1 MRFLL
6 GALALLLLAYLG
18 LCLLLY
24 TRQRDLIYFPEFTW
38 VDPAATDLA
47 LARGDIT
54 LRGWVVNPGK
64 PDALLYFGGNA
75 ERIEASREDLRRW
88 FPGRTVYLLA
98 YRGYGASEGEP
109 SEAALVADALA
120 LYDQVRARQPAASI
134 AVLGRSLGSGVAGHL
149 ASRRDVP
156 RLALITPFDSLANVA
171 QSHYPWMPVRWL
183 MRDRYDT
190 ADALAGY
197 RGELL
202 IIRAGD
208 DAVVPPAAT
217 DRLITSLAS
226 GLPAATQVVTI
237 RRAGHNDIAM
247 YPEYGQALSDFMR

>member
-1 MRFLL
+1 MRILL
-6 GALALLLLAYLG
+6 GALAVVLLAYVG

-24 TRQRDLIYFPEFTW
+24 ERQRSLIYFPEFTR
-38 VDPAATDLA
+38 VEAAETDFA

-88 FPGRTVYLLA
+88 FPGRTIYLLA
-98 YRGYGASEGEP
+98 YRGYGASDGEP

-120 LYDQVRARQPAASI
+120 LYDHVRARQPAASI
-134 AVLGRSLGSGVAGHL
+134 AAVGRSLGSGVAGHL

-156 RLALITPFDSLANVA
+156 RLVLITPFDSLPNVA

-190 ADALAGY
+190 ADALADY
-197 RGELL
+197 RGEVL
-202 IIRAGD
+202 IIRAGE
-208 DAVVPPAAT
+208 DAVVPAPAT
-217 DRLITSLAS
+217 DRLIASLAS
-226 GLPAATQVVTI
+226 GLLVATQVVAI
-237 RRAGHNDIAM
+237 EQAGHNDIAM
-247 YPEYGQALSDFMR
+247 YPEYGQALSEFMR